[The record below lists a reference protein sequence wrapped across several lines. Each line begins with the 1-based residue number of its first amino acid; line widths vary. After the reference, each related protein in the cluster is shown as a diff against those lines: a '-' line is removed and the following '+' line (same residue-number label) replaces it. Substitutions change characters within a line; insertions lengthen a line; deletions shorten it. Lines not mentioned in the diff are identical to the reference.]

1 MPERRGFPNTG
12 QVSAMA
18 AATLLAECCI
28 TYGCLAHTVTGW
40 IAAIAHGAVTLALAA
55 WNRWSPAMRADL
67 RLPLLLTASTAALG
81 PLGPLGTLVTIAL
94 ARWYARKAIPFEQW
108 YRSLFPD
115 TSQDSSAERLQRMA
129 ESEAEAD
136 SLSAFADVLA
146 FGSFAQKQALISLI
160 SRDFRP
166 AFGPVLKRALVDSQ
180 SAIRVQAAT
189 AMNKLENSIHARTLE
204 LTRQTRE
211 KPGDVDTLRKLARHY
226 DDHLYSGLLDARR
239 EEEVRAKAIAIYQQ
253 CAAAEPADFES
264 RLAVGRLLLRGG
276 SQEEAAEWLGQS
288 MQTGQRT
295 PQAALWYME
304 SLFRSGRFAELRR
317 LSRSQQESYENP
329 VDFPVDAL
337 DAVRLWAGE
346 EPVPAGPG
354 RG

>member
-1 MPERRGFPNTG
+1 MPERRGLLNTG
-12 QVSAMA
+12 QVSATA

-28 TYGCLAHTVTGW
+28 AHGYLAHRVAGW
-40 IAAIAHGAVTLALAA
+40 IAAIAHTAVTLALAA
-55 WNRWSPAMRADL
+55 WSRWSPAMRADV
-67 RLPLLLTASTAALG
+67 RLPLLLAASTAGLG
-81 PLGPLGTLVTIAL
+81 PVGPLGTLVTIAL

-108 YRSLFPD
+108 YRSLFPGI
-115 TSQDSSAERLQRMA
+115 SQDSSTEQLERMA
-129 ESEAEAD
+129 ESDAD
-136 SLSAFADVLA
+136 AGSLSAFADVLA
-146 FGSFAQKQALISLI
+146 FGNLTQKQALISLI

-166 AFGPVLKRALVDSQ
+166 AFGPVLRRALVDGQ

-211 KPGDVDTLRKLARHY
+211 NPGDVDTLRKLARHY
-226 DDHLYSGLLDARR
+226 DDHLYSGLLDAKR
-239 EEEVRAKAIAIYQQ
+239 EEEVRAKAIEIYRQ
-253 CAAAEPADFES
+253 CVAAEPGDFES
-264 RLAVGRLLLRGG
+264 HLAVGRLLLRGG
-276 SQEEAAEWLGQS
+276 SPEEAAKWLGQS
-288 MQTGQRT
+288 MQTDQRT

-317 LSRSQQESYENP
+317 LSRSQRESHENL

-346 EPVPAGPG
+346 EAARAAHGTD
-354 RG
+354 